1 MPDEEFFDSYVDFV
15 NKYNDTSSDDQTGM
29 LSDYADFMTRYADY
43 MKKLDEIEEENL
55 STTNYAYYIEVQARI
70 TKKLSVCEPARK
82 NGLFS
87 KMLDFA
93 CFLGIIKKEVDRFLR
108 EKTCYF

>member
-43 MKKLDEIEEENL
+43 MKN
-55 STTNYAYYIEVQARI
+55 
-70 TKKLSVCEPARK
+70 
-82 NGLFS
+82 
-87 KMLDFA
+87 
-93 CFLGIIKKEVDRFLR
+93 
-108 EKTCYF
+108 